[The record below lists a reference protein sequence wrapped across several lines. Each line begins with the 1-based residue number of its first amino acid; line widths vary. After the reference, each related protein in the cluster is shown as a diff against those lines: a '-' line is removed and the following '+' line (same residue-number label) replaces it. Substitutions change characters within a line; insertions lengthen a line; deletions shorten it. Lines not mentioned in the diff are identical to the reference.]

1 MGEQIRTYIRL
12 ANTVDDATLEAL
24 SEGLFEKLIHT
35 EEVLDD
41 SDIFDL
47 SRTINKL
54 MPKAFEIRV
63 INGLFDFTRDK
74 MKDYVSRTVTEIND
88 QNRALVAVYFSEET
102 KGFPQPELDI
112 KLIECINKR
121 KLKN

>member
-12 ANTVDDATLEAL
+12 ASTVDDATLQAL

-54 MPKAFEIRV
+54 MPKALEIKV
-63 INGLFDFTRDK
+63 LLGLFDFVMDK
-74 MKDYVSRTVTEIND
+74 MKDYVSKTVTEVND
-88 QNRALVAVYFSEET
+88 ANRKLVAIYFSDEV
-102 KGFPQPELDI
+102 KGLVNPELDI
-112 KLIECINKR
+112 KLMECINKR
-121 KLKN
+121 KVKN

>member
-12 ANTVDDATLEAL
+12 ASTVDDATLQAL

-54 MPKAFEIRV
+54 MPKALEIKV
-63 INGLFDFTRDK
+63 LLGLFDFVMDK
-74 MKDYVSRTVTEIND
+74 MKDYVSKTVTEVND
-88 QNRALVAVYFSEET
+88 ANRKLVVIYFSDEV
-102 KGFPQPELDI
+102 KGLVNPELDI
-112 KLIECINKR
+112 KLMECINKR
-121 KLKN
+121 KVKN